1 MNAPSPAIAAAIA
14 YPYQT
19 LTARLEAIVA
29 EFPHAALAS
38 SLGAEDMV
46 VTDAILSAGL
56 PIAIFTLETG
66 RLHRETLDLL
76 ERVRSHYGREIEAVR
91 PDPDAVARY
100 VKEHGLNAFYESV
113 DLRKRCCH
121 IRKVEPLARAL
132 AGKDAWITGLRRT
145 QSVTRTELPLREHD
159 TVHGVPKFNPLA
171 DWSEAEVW
179 ACIRDRGVP
188 FNALHDRGYPSI
200 GCEPCTRAIRPG
212 EDIRAGR
219 WWWESSDAKECGLH
233 VSPLVNPSEGKRS

>member
-1 MNAPSPAIAAAIA
+1 MNAPSPAIATAIV
-14 YPYQT
+14 YPFQT
-19 LTARLEAIVA
+19 LATRLEAIVA
-29 EFPHAALAS
+29 EFSHAAFAS

-76 ERVRSHYGREIEAVR
+76 DRVRSHYGRQIEAVR
-91 PDPDAVARY
+91 PAPDAAAGY

-113 DLRKRCCH
+113 DLRKRCCY

-145 QSVTRTELPLREHD
+145 QSAARSELPLREHD

-171 DWSEAEVW
+171 DWTEAEVW

-233 VSPLVNPSEGKRS
+233 VSPVVNPSEGKQS